1 MPSKVIIIVTEFMS
15 LGINVFWAPLR
26 AHFNRRLAAR
36 AKRRLSRAQKL
47 AFLLSPS

>member
-1 MPSKVIIIVTEFMS
+1 MF
-15 LGINVFWAPLR
+15 LDINVFWAPLG

-47 AFLLSPS
+47 AFLHSPS